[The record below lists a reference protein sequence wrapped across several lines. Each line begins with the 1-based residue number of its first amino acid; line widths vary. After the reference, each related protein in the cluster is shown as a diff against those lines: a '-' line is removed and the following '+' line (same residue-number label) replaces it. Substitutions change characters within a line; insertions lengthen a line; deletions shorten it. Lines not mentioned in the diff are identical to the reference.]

1 MCIPGQLF
9 GSVWAIFTLS
19 VLAYLLCV
27 HLLFVYLKT
36 AHHSVWLEL
45 GSPSLILNNSLMN
58 NWKFLK
64 FLLRRDYKLLR
75 DRTLENRAGRT
86 LTLFLINCG
95 LFSLLLLLFEF
106 SHFCQST

>member
-75 DRTLENRAGRT
+75 DRTLENPAVAT
-86 LTLFLINCG
+86 LTLFLVNCG